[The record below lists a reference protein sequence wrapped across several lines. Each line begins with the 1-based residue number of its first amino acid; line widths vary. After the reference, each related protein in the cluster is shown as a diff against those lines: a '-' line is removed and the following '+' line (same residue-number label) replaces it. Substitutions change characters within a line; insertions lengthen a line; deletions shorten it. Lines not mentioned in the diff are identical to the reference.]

1 MADSYIFKPAGVFA
15 LSLKESETI
24 SYSSLELLYY
34 HSACQ
39 YFGGQGF
46 VPYPWPSGVILT
58 YETDWHLS
66 GWR

>member
-46 VPYPWPSGVILT
+46 VLYP
-58 YETDWHLS
+58 
-66 GWR
+66 